1 MKDSK
6 AVGLP
11 QVFLPCDGRVTKSE
25 SSMSLFRALAPTLKF
40 FNRGGYVVTL
50 RHGKRGQVSIN
61 LLKAGEASVLFS
73 EHVRFMVYRSGANG
87 ELVER
92 DSNCSEKQADVYLE
106 HFDGVQLLPHLS
118 GINGLPILRRGKD
131 RALSATVG
139 GHDINGVPIL
149 RHGKCEDLYVTP
161 AGYDKVSG
169 LYIAK
174 GLASGEDPSLSHAV
188 QIWVGM
194 LRDFKFKNE
203 GSRSRAA
210 MGLLGL
216 LAKAGG
222 LLKPKVGDVSADDAP
237 MIKTPLLFLEADDPQ
252 TGKGY
257 LTRMAAALLGGSMT
271 VFYDQGRGST
281 GSVGEAIGQ
290 AMFDGKPLIVF
301 DNLRGQL
308 TCPLLE
314 GAMTMPEVQVR
325 LFGKGYRTI
334 ETEKFS
340 FFATSN
346 EGKTTDDLSARCSIV
361 ELLHQPEGY
370 KFMTYPSGRGTVEE
384 MIANPSYFLRA
395 GFVILKEW
403 YKRGCPKT
411 EESRHQFTEWVQPMD
426 YMGQHICGLAPLMDD
441 HQEKQ
446 KSLSDSKKV
455 FERLFILEVKKSE
468 RMGREWSAKDCA
480 ELCIDNEIGIPSFKD
495 NGDPMAGAK
504 AWGVVFGKR
513 FRDGVNTIEIEGV
526 KMTRGKV
533 YKGHNRE
540 SGGAYEGLVYMFE
553 VVAPVVTAPKV
564 ADVVTVPTRSI
575 VPAPSVAPVVSRF
588 GDDVAAAMSK
598 DSPLARVPDVS
609 SVAPDPVDKL
619 RTTDQAIQAG
629 AGDWG
634 NPTSEVRMFELKG
647 FMPSGRESVGTVA
660 RLLRLMR
667 DRTPAEVRLTID
679 EGLRRKWWCSSL
691 VPDSRNPKAEPK
703 EFLSLPPQ
711 TIKPREAHHEHQEA
725 GGLPF

>member
-6 AVGLP
+6 PVGLP

-73 EHVRFMVYRSGANG
+73 EHVRFMLYRSGANG

-149 RHGKCEDLYVTP
+149 RRGKCEDLYVTP

-174 GLASGEDPSLSHAV
+174 GLAAGEDPSLSHAV

-384 MIANPSYFLRA
+384 MTANPSYFLRA

-411 EESRHQFTEWVQPMD
+411 EESRHQFPEWVQPMD

-446 KSLSDSKKV
+446 KSLSDSNKV

-480 ELCIDNEIGIPSFKD
+480 ELCIDNEIGIPPFKD
-495 NGDPMAGAK
+495 NGDVMAGAK

-526 KMTRGKV
+526 KMTRGNV
-533 YKGHNRE
+533 YKDRKA
-540 SGGAYEGLVYMFE
+540 GGAQESWVYMFE

-575 VPAPSVAPVVSRF
+575 VPAPSVAPVERVPSGGGF
-588 GDDVAAAMSK
+588 DDDLEKWMKDKTPGTREKEPAAAVAVLPGKSQAIEFETSNTSK
-598 DSPLARVPDVS
+598 DV
-609 SVAPDPVDKL
+609 
-619 RTTDQAIQAG
+619 
-629 AGDWG
+629 
-634 NPTSEVRMFELKG
+634 
-647 FMPSGRESVGTVA
+647 
-660 RLLRLMR
+660 
-667 DRTPAEVRLTID
+667 
-679 EGLRRKWWCSSL
+679 SL
-691 VPDSRNPKAEPK
+691 VDRWQAVRDAVNQKG
-703 EFLSLPPQ
+703 
-711 TIKPREAHHEHQEA
+711 I
-725 GGLPF
+725 